1 MSNTQGDSGANAT
14 AQQLVTPD
22 EAPMVGEVVAG
33 VVLGAAEEGI
43 NNQLIKLSLE
53 PPRQEEM
60 MMSPS

>member
-1 MSNTQGDSGANAT
+1 MRQRSSRLA
-14 AQQLVTPD
+14 TPD

-33 VVLGAAEEGI
+33 VVLGAAEEEI
-43 NNQLIKLSLE
+43 NNPLIRLSLE

>member
-1 MSNTQGDSGANAT
+1 MRQRSS
-14 AQQLVTPD
+14 QLATPD
-22 EAPMVGEVVAG
+22 EAHMVGEVVAG

-43 NNQLIKLSLE
+43 NNQLTKPSLE